1 MNVGIER
8 FLLLNVAAGQYS
20 MHLAVATHNGLLL
33 LSAKDCCMP
42 IDLDTQ
48 NILQLRFAH
57 SLRSKALPQHNNNEK

>member
-48 NILQLRFAH
+48 NILQLRLHIASFQGSPPA
-57 SLRSKALPQHNNNEK
+57 QQQ